1 VYTHVCDTTRQLSDC
16 LSSSRIGESSLHNKN
31 EKKGKKIAQDMAS
44 IASTF
49 YPIYNFYF
57 SSFSETNRIVTEA
70 SECGVENG
78 KGIERELEK
87 K

>member
-1 VYTHVCDTTRQLSDC
+1 M
-16 LSSSRIGESSLHNKN
+16 
-31 EKKGKKIAQDMAS
+31 EKKGKKIAKDMAS
-44 IASTF
+44 IASSF

-57 SSFSETNRIVTEA
+57 SSISETKRIVTKA

-78 KGIERELEK
+78 KGIERELK

>member
-1 VYTHVCDTTRQLSDC
+1 VTQHGRSPTASLLPELENPPYT
-16 LSSSRIGESSLHNKN
+16 IKMKN
-31 EKKGKKIAQDMAS
+31 GKKIAQDMAS

-57 SSFSETNRIVTEA
+57 SSFSETNRIVRKA

-78 KGIERELEK
+78 KGIERELK
-87 K
+87 KQ